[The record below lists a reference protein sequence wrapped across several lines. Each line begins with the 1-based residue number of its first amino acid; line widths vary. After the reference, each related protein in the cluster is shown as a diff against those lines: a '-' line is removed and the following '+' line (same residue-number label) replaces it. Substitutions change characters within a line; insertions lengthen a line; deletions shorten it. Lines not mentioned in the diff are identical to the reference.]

1 MNQLL
6 RNAISSSARNSLI
19 RIVSVAALGSG
30 LLCAN
35 SDSCSGTR
43 ITVSINAPFRESL
56 SLLPWQLSENLSPR
70 LSFLSAEQWK
80 FGDLP
85 LFTSRVSPA
94 PSEHIRKEAPG
105 GEGDGAE
112 QYIGYIGRDTTADA
126 ATRVGPAVVII
137 SVPLD
142 FLGIPYG
149 YRICSGTIID
159 ASGTILTCAHVVD
172 DFQGMRKISKGKI
185 QVTLQDGRTFYGT
198 VVNADHHSDIAI
210 VKINSR
216 TPFLTAKLGSS
227 SNLRPGDLVLAMG
240 CSCSLQNTVTAGIV
254 SCVDRKSSDLGI
266 RGHQRE
272 YLQTDCAPDLGDAG
286 GPLVNIDGEVVGVNI
301 MKLSNADGL
310 NFSVP
315 IDEVSKIIEHFNK
328 SGRVIWPC
336 LGLKM
341 VELNEMIIAQLK
353 ERDAKFP
360 NVSRGVLV
368 QMVVPGSPA
377 DRAGFHH
384 GDVVIEFDGM
394 PVKSSKEIIEVMED
408 RIGVPLKVVVKRA
421 NDNVETLTVV
431 PEESNVKSS
440 LCDKLP
446 LLCFFRRR
454 SQVSDFI

>member
-137 SVPLD
+137 SVPL
-142 FLGIPYG
+142 
-149 YRICSGTIID
+149 
-159 ASGTILTCAHVVD
+159 D